1 MAIPSGSGTE
11 VLKRAV
17 FTAQNNTTVTLLTV
31 PTDHIV
37 TILNILI
44 INRTSETGKYCNI
57 TTIPSGGAFTYL
69 MNGGTNLPAD
79 STFVFNEKVVLH
91 PGDVLKVGANPSG
104 FDVWL
109 SYLDQD
115 WS

>member
-37 TILNILI
+37 TILNLLI
-44 INRTSETGKYCNI
+44 INRTGTAGYCNI
-57 TTIPSGGAFTYL
+57 STVPSGGAFTYL
-69 MNGGTNLPAD
+69 MNDANNLPGDTSIA
-79 STFVFNEKVVLH
+79 FNEKVVMY
-91 PGDVLKVGANPSG
+91 PADVLKVASNSTG
-104 FDVWL
+104 FDIWL
-109 SYLDQD
+109 SYIDQD